1 MQLVRTLPP
10 PPAGHPGFVATI
22 GGYDG
27 LHVGHQ
33 ELLNRTIRQ
42 AKEHGLHSLM
52 LTFEPLPREFF
63 AKSSPPARLT
73 NLRERVRFLSRTGL
87 DVLCTMH
94 FTTRLREVEAE
105 DFAALLQRGGVKRL
119 VIGHDFKSA
128 RNAAATA
135 DWLAAEGPKRFGFD
149 VEIVEPVKVAAHRVG
164 SRLVREA
171 LAEGRLDEAA
181 TMLGRGYA
189 MTGRVQRG
197 AQLGRQLGYPTA
209 NLRLARRKSPVEGVF
224 AVRVRGIRDDAEGRR
239 GLPGVASLGTRPTVN
254 GVEPLLEAHVFDFNG
269 DLYGREIEVE
279 FVAKL
284 RDELRFDCVDEMV
297 AQIHRDADEA
307 RAVLRSK

>member
-1 MQLVRTLPP
+1 LELVRRLSPRS
-10 PPAGHPGFVATI
+10 AAHPGFVATI

-33 ELLNRTIRQ
+33 ELLRRTLAQ
-42 AKEHGLHSLM
+42 AAGRGMQSLM

-63 AKSSPPARLT
+63 AKASPPARLT
-73 NLRERVRFLSRTGL
+73 NLRERVRWLQRSGL
-87 DVLCTMH
+87 DVLCAMH
-94 FTTRLREVEAE
+94 FTRRLREVVAE
-105 DFAALLQRGGVKRL
+105 EFAAMLQRGGVKRL
-119 VIGHDFKSA
+119 VIGHDFRAA
-128 RNAAATA
+128 RDAAATA
-135 DWLAAEGPKRFGFD
+135 DWLAAEGPRFGFD
-149 VEIVEPVKVAAHRVG
+149 VEIVEPVKVDAHRVG

-171 LAEGRLDEAA
+171 LAEGRLDDAA
-181 TMLGRGYA
+181 RMLGRRYA

-209 NLRLARRKSPVEGVF
+209 NLRLARRKSPIEGIF
-224 AVRVRGIRDDAEGRR
+224 AIRVRGIRDDAEGRR

-284 RDELRFDCVDEMV
+284 RDELRFDSVDEMV
-297 AQIHRDADEA
+297 VQIHRDADEA
-307 RAVLRSK
+307 RAVLRSTT